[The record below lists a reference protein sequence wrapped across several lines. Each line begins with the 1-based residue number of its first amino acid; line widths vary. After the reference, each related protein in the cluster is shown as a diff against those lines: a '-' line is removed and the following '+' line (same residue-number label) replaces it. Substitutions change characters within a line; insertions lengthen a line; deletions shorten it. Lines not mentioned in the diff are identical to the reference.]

1 MLGEAAGVALVG
13 VDVDFEFK
21 GGIDTDEDLIKR
33 QTNVATDA
41 KPHKRLILDTIEG
54 SIFRRHMDVRC
65 GAYDTLIHLK
75 ETGGPHQH
83 TTGRA
88 GNVAGVADRYFETE
102 GDRIRRGEFNLIE
115 IAAWT
120 ENTEIGNDATAGP
133 NQGDGLFGSILAL
146 LVEPLLGRELMP
158 FAEKHFDRLLR

>member
-1 MLGEAAGVALVG
+1 MLLSLFNEFAGSFLGEAAGVALVG

-41 KPHKRLILDTIEG
+41 KPHIRLILDTIEG

-65 GAYDTLIHLK
+65 GANDTLIHLK

-88 GNVAGVADRYFETE
+88 GNVAGVADGYFETE
-102 GDRIRRGEFNLIE
+102 GDRIR
-115 IAAWT
+115 
-120 ENTEIGNDATAGP
+120 
-133 NQGDGLFGSILAL
+133 
-146 LVEPLLGRELMP
+146 
-158 FAEKHFDRLLR
+158 